1 MGDEVPEFDRE
12 QWDHLP
18 RSERPAKLKNV
29 LPASH
34 FLNMA
39 ARFLSVTLFGAAL
52 GMMIIIGQLVEAGVL
67 PGSVDILRRWGVW
80 HTLAAG
86 GAFHAAGWLIHRYS
100 EWIDE
105 RLNDWF
111 WAAITSGSEEVSE

>member
-1 MGDEVPEFDRE
+1 MSDEVPEFDRE

-18 RSERPAKLKNV
+18 RSERPVRLKNV
-29 LPASH
+29 LSASH

-39 ARFLSVTLFGAAL
+39 ATFLSVTLFGTAL
-52 GMMIIIGQLVEAGVL
+52 GMMIIIEQLVETGTL
-67 PGSVDILRRWGVW
+67 LRSVGILRRWGVL

-86 GAFHAAGWLIHRYS
+86 GAFHTAGWLIHRYS

-105 RLNDWF
+105 RLNDWV
-111 WAAITSGSEEVSE
+111 WAAITSGSER

>member
-1 MGDEVPEFDRE
+1 MSDEAPEFDRE
-12 QWDHLP
+12 QWDYLP
-18 RSERPAKLKNV
+18 RSERPVRLKNV

-34 FLNMA
+34 FLKMTA
-39 ARFLSVTLFGAAL
+39 TFLSVTLFGTAL
-52 GMMIIIGQLVEAGVL
+52 GMVIIIVQLVETGVL
-67 PGSVDILRRWGVW
+67 PGSGDTLRRWGVW

-105 RLNDWF
+105 RVNDWF